1 MSIGLDY
8 FCCRSEFLFHYTS
21 FLADYY
27 LESVMR
33 ARILSITFFINKS
46 IEELEYEM
54 DHLGRPIVVDAGED
68 SRSLKKG
75 ANIQK
80 NLPKQECPKI
90 PKSGLTIIA
99 FLTLSRFFNR
109 YGLRQLLFL
118 DCLDEDSI
126 DIRGGG
132 FFTHIT
138 MNHLE

>member
-1 MSIGLDY
+1 MS
-8 FCCRSEFLFHYTS
+8 T
-21 FLADYY
+21 
-27 LESVMR
+27 
-33 ARILSITFFINKS
+33 LSLQIRLNTN
-46 IEELEYEM
+46 
-54 DHLGRPIVVDAGED
+54 
-68 SRSLKKG
+68 SRTLKKV
-75 ANIQK
+75 
-80 NLPKQECPKI
+80 PKQECPKNSPTFFSCSSPSSSPPAQPSPSGKRQSTEEGSEDDSMVISFNTLTQI
-90 PKSGLTIIA
+90 PELGLTIIA